1 MTENDEKKA
10 HLENIRD
17 QVRARQ
23 MRKNTSGAEAVN
35 QAFTWS
41 NISKENEQKS
51 VKPLKAREN
60 RQYLPRGKNFNART
74 LRACDYEKENFE
86 NADFI
91 GADLSEG
98 NLKNANLKGA
108 DFSNA
113 DLSGAD
119 LSGADLEGA
128 KFSGANLMHTNFSG
142 ANLKDVFFDC
152 ADLGDAFLLDMG
164 MDDISIADLQ
174 EFVEFLAEYYPHKLD
189 LTRLNLTLLDLSRI
203 NLKDLDLRGVD
214 FTGCDFTGVNIYEL
228 DLSECIISPAQIE
241 QAIGH
246 KPTPEELK
254 QILAP
259 KKKKKKKRG
268 IDLTEFFFPRGPVGV
283 WDTTKYPS
291 IRISDLMHA
300 GKKLYRAFL
309 GRQDT
314 DEEIMEKFHNRHKK
328 TSEEIWKEYETSKRE
343 ELEEKLYQKH
353 KEEYNKAFEQAKIKI
368 HKEYVSSQ
376 KKGPTPSVKNAVRD
390 AFLTEH
396 TYMNGRGSRGR

>member
-10 HLENIRD
+10 HLESIRN
-17 QVRARQ
+17 QLRAKQ
-23 MRKNTSGAEAVN
+23 MAHKVDVHACDETFS
-35 QAFTWS
+35 WS
-41 NISKENEQKS
+41 RISQEQKEKYS
-51 VKPLKAREN
+51 IPLSSRESYKN
-60 RQYLPRGKNFNART
+60 KPRGKNFNGRNM
-74 LRACDYEKENFE
+74 RACDYEKQNFE

-91 GADLSEG
+91 GADLANG
-98 NLKNANLKGA
+98 NLKKANLKGA
-108 DFSNA
+108 NFTNA
-113 DLSGAD
+113 DLTGVD

-128 KFSGANLMHTNFSG
+128 KFSGANLMQTNFTG
-142 ANLKDVFFDC
+142 ANLKDVLFDC
-152 ADLGDAFLLDMG
+152 SDLAEAFLLDMG
-164 MDDISIADLQ
+164 MDDISIEDLQ
-174 EFVEFLAEYYPHKLD
+174 EFVEFLAVYYPHKLD
-189 LTRLNLTLLDLSRI
+189 LKRLNLTMLDLSRI

-214 FTGCDFTGVNIYEL
+214 FTGCNFTGVNIYEL

-353 KEEYNKAFEQAKIKI
+353 KEEYHKAFEQVKIKI
-368 HKEYVSSQ
+368 HKEYMSK
-376 KKGPTPSVKNAVRD
+376 KKGPISPMKNSAVNSY
-390 AFLTEH
+390 LSEH
-396 TYMNGRGSRGR
+396 SYVNGRGSRER

>member
-1 MTENDEKKA
+1 MTEIDEKKA
-10 HLENIRD
+10 YLESIRN
-17 QVRARQ
+17 QVRQRQ
-23 MRKNTSGAEAVN
+23 MSKNSNE
-35 QAFTWS
+35 QAFEQTFSWS
-41 NISKENEQKS
+41 NISKENKQQS
-51 VKPLKAREN
+51 SQNIKPKVPFKN
-60 RQYLPRGKNFNART
+60 KPRGKNFNARS

-98 NLKNANLKGA
+98 NLKKANLRGA
-108 DFSNA
+108 DFTNA
-113 DLSGAD
+113 DLSGSD

-128 KFSGANLMHTNFSG
+128 KFSGANLMQTNFSG
-142 ANLKDVFFDC
+142 ANLKDVLFDC
-152 ADLGDAFLLDMG
+152 ADLADAFLLDMG
-164 MDDISIADLQ
+164 MSDISIEDLQ

-259 KKKKKKKRG
+259 KQKKKKKLG

-291 IRISDLMHA
+291 IRIADLMHA

-376 KKGPTPSVKNAVRD
+376 KKGPTSPVKNAVKD
-390 AFLTEH
+390 AFLTER